1 MLAAPEPGTY
11 PVPRLALTLCGR
23 VTAQVEDR
31 PPSDSARPLGAKALA
46 LLAYLA
52 VEGGAHARPR
62 LAALLWGE
70 QDDEHAR
77 ASLRQ
82 ALAQLRRA
90 LGPLLHDEGHAIA
103 LDAAV
108 ACDVE
113 PLLRGDAEHPPAV
126 DVRRFLTELPLRDAP
141 AFEEWAEATRERLRS
156 RMAGLL
162 ARAAA
167 RALATRDGRAAL
179 DAATRWRALTP
190 LDDEPVL
197 AALRAHELLGD
208 AAGALV
214 LLDAHRRRLRDEE
227 GRAPGHLLAS
237 ATERIAR
244 QAVPRAPTA
253 GSASDAAPRV
263 GADAARALAA
273 APLQERQVEWERM
286 SRLWRSARAGAGG
299 VVVVDGETGCG
310 RSRLLHDWGVW
321 ASGDGAIVLAAPS
334 VEADRRIPFGTLAR
348 LVQAA
353 LAADGAAGTDGQ
365 WLAEL
370 ARLEPTLHARFP
382 GVPVADGSS
391 PVDGW
396 RVFEALAQL
405 FAALAAESPVL
416 VLLDDLPWCDDES
429 AGLLHALVER
439 TRGAPVLWCVGAGPG
454 PERDAPGSRLVRAL
468 VASGA
473 TTLHP
478 ARLGVRG
485 VWGILGALGEPVDG
499 ADTRTRASALVASVR
514 AESEGVPRYVVA
526 QLRGLLERGAL
537 VLRED
542 GWETI
547 APDGAPL
554 AVRLAELRD
563 VRAPLVARLERV
575 PEDARA
581 LLVTVALAAVP
592 CDADL
597 LSHVLTLSRLRAA
610 ALADGLRAR
619 GLLVEEQG
627 AFRCAHRVIAAVVA
641 AEASPVWRHETHRA
655 LAESLRRLAGAEP
668 SPAVAAAIAYH
679 GRNASDGVAAS
690 PPHSFDVAADRPTDH
705 PHLESHFPLT
715 AAPVVRAAA
724 LPGD

>member
-1 MLAAPEPGTY
+1 M
-11 PVPRLALTLCGR
+11 PRLALTLCGR
-23 VTAQVEDR
+23 VTAQVDDR
-31 PPSDSARPLGAKALA
+31 PPGDTARPLGAKALA

-90 LGPLLHDEGHAIA
+90 LGPLLHDDGHAIA

-108 ACDVE
+108 SCDVE
-113 PLLRGDAEHPPAV
+113 PLLGGDAEHPPTV

-141 AFEEWAEATRERLRS
+141 AFEEWAETMRERLRA

-167 RALATRDGRAAL
+167 RALATRDGRSAL
-179 DAATRWRALTP
+179 DAATRWRAIAP

-208 AAGALV
+208 TAGALV
-214 LLDAHRRRLRDEE
+214 LLDAHRRRLREEE
-227 GRAPGHLLAS
+227 GRAPGDLLAQ
-237 ATERIAR
+237 AAERIAR
-244 QAVPRAPTA
+244 LAAIRAPRVA
-253 GSASDAAPRV
+253 RAPDGAPLV
-263 GADAARALAA
+263 GADAARALAG
-273 APLQERQVEWERM
+273 APLQEREAEWERM
-286 SRLWRSARAGAGG
+286 SRLWRGARAGAGG
-299 VVVVDGETGCG
+299 VIVVDGEAGCG
-310 RSRLLHDWGVW
+310 RSRLLHDWGAW
-321 ASGDGAIVLAAPS
+321 ASDDGAIVLAAPS
-334 VEADRRIPFGTLAR
+334 VEADRRLPFGTVAR

-370 ARLEPTLHARFP
+370 ARLEPTLRARFP
-382 GVPVADGSS
+382 GVPAAEGSS
-391 PVDGW
+391 AVDGW

-405 FAALAAESPVL
+405 LAALTAESPVL
-416 VLLDDLPWCDDES
+416 VLLDGLPWCDDES

-439 TRGAPVLWCVGAGPG
+439 TRGGPVLWCVGAGPG
-454 PERDAPGSRLVRAL
+454 AERDAPGVRLVRAL
-468 VASGA
+468 AAGA
-473 TTLHP
+473 TTMHP

-485 VWGILGALGEPVDG
+485 VWGILAALGEPVEG
-499 ADTRTRASALVASVR
+499 ADARARASALVASVR

-537 VLRED
+537 AVRD
-542 GWETI
+542 AGWEAL
-547 APDGAPL
+547 APVDAPL
-554 AVRLAELRD
+554 AVRLAELPD

-597 LSHVLTLSRLRAA
+597 LSHVHTISRLRAA

-627 AFRCAHRVIAAVVA
+627 AFRCAHRVIAAVVG

-679 GRNASDGVAAS
+679 KRAASD
-690 PPHSFDVAADRPTDH
+690 
-705 PHLESHFPLT
+705 
-715 AAPVVRAAA
+715 RAAA
-724 LPGD
+724 SEPWHQSVVAGARPADHSPAESPRPLGAGAAPSEAGLLRG